1 MKEGGLIQQNWPR
14 ALVRT
19 QSAVVVSTP
28 PKNAILGITCFAS
41 YIKIDIRCFS
51 MHYSDLKF

>member
-19 QSAVVVSTP
+19 QSAVVSTP
-28 PKNAILGITCFAS
+28 PKNAILGFTCFTS
-41 YIKIDIRCFS
+41 YIKIDIRRIFVFQCIIQI
-51 MHYSDLKF
+51 